1 MNPPPIPQ
9 VTLDQYER
17 QYRGLVILE
26 PGAMPM
32 NRTAKVD
39 VARLQQL
46 ARDEAGKLRER
57 GRWDG

>member
-32 NRTAKVD
+32 
-39 VARLQQL
+39 QL